1 MSKRKDKG
9 FIGNPPI
16 NKILFVF
23 GKFCTAL
30 IAIAVIIQ
38 LLNFN
43 LRMIERIFFTDLMSS
58 LFLILSGLFFMLS
71 IFSLK
76 ESSSF
81 GLPQK
86 ETSLKTSGIYSFS
99 RNPMYIGFYLFYFG
113 AFFYTLNL
121 LVLLFSILGI
131 AIHHHIVL
139 NEEKFLEKEF
149 GNEYQEYKNKV
160 RRYL

>member
-1 MSKRKDKG
+1 MLKLLDFIVIGYFIILFSSLIYALYMSKRKDKG

-23 GKFCTAL
+23 GKFCTTL

-43 LRMIERIFFTDLMSS
+43 LRMIEGIFLTDLMSS
-58 LFLILSGLFFMLS
+58 LFLILSGLFFILS

-86 ETSLKTSGIYSFS
+86 ETSLKTSGI
-99 RNPMYIGFYLFYFG
+99 
-113 AFFYTLNL
+113 
-121 LVLLFSILGI
+121 
-131 AIHHHIVL
+131 
-139 NEEKFLEKEF
+139 
-149 GNEYQEYKNKV
+149 
-160 RRYL
+160 